1 MREGAAAAPA
11 PAPARAITGFAVGVA
26 MLLALAPPVT
36 WYQAGRAALEAEL
49 AASALVKAAVMSDR
63 IALNPDLWQL
73 ETERLA
79 SLLLLGEVEE
89 PEWRRVL
96 ASDGSVV
103 ADTGVGLPAPHAV
116 ARRPL
121 FDAGRTVGWVEAR
134 RSLVPLVRQTVLV
147 ALASLALGVAAFL
160 ALRVAPMRL
169 LRRAVAHASHLASHD
184 VLTGLPNRAL
194 LQDRLRQA
202 AVEFRRRGSG
212 ALAVLCLDL
221 DHFKEVNDTLG
232 HGAGDRLLSEVAL
245 RFSACLREADTV
257 ARLGGDEFAVVLAD
271 LAQPGDAAALA
282 ERLRE
287 AMERPFDLDG
297 HQAVVGVSI
306 GIAVAE
312 SPETVDPAR
321 LMQEA
326 DLALYDA
333 KAEGRNAYRFFA
345 SHMNATLQARR
356 ALEADLRA
364 AMAGN
369 ELRLHFQPQ
378 VDLPS
383 RRLTGAEALLR
394 WEHPVRGNVPPDAFI
409 GLAERT
415 GLIVPLGAWVL
426 EEACRTA
433 MGWEQPLKV
442 AVNVSVV
449 QFRHAGFLG
458 TVRRVLER
466 TGLPPARLELEVTE
480 SLLLADTEEVL
491 LTLNRLRDMGVAI
504 AMDDFGTGYSS
515 LSYLRRFRFD
525 KVKIDRGFVR
535 GLGDD
540 PSAAAIVRAIVGMTE
555 ALGIRANA
563 EGVETEEQAARLG
576 TEGCGE
582 VQGYLFGRPLEA
594 AEFATLARAARV
606 PAAV

>member
-1 MREGAAAAPA
+1 MPASAPA
-11 PAPARAITGFAVGVA
+11 SAPARAITSFAVGVA

-36 WYQAGRAALEAEL
+36 WYQSGRARLEAEL

-63 IALNPDLWQL
+63 IALNPDLWQF

-79 SLLLLGEVEE
+79 SLLLLGEVDE

-96 ASDGSVV
+96 AADGSVV
-103 ADTGVGLPAPHAV
+103 ADTGVVLPAPHAV

-134 RSLVPLVRQTVLV
+134 RSLMPLVRQT
-147 ALASLALGVAAFL
+147 ALITLGALALGAAAFL

-169 LRRAVAHASHLASHD
+169 LRRAVAHASHMASHD

-202 AVEFRRRGSG
+202 AVDFRRRGGG

-245 RFSACLREADTV
+245 RFSACLRESDTL

-271 LAQPGDAAALA
+271 VAQPGDAAALA
-282 ERLRE
+282 ERLRD
-287 AMERPFDLDG
+287 ALDQPFDLDG

-312 SPETVDPAR
+312 SPGRVDPAR

-333 KAEGRNAYRFFA
+333 KAEGRNGYRFFA

-364 AMAGN
+364 AMAGG

-394 WEHPVRGNVPPDAFI
+394 WEHPTRGNVPPNAFI

-426 EEACRTA
+426 EEACRAA

-480 SLLLADTEEVL
+480 SLLLVDTEEML
-491 LTLNRLRDMGVAI
+491 LTLNHLRDMGVAV

-525 KVKIDRGFVR
+525 KVKIDRGFVQ

-540 PSAAAIVRAIVGMTE
+540 PSAAAIVRAIIGMTE

-594 AEFATLARAARV
+594 AEFATLARAAR
-606 PAAV
+606 AAMAI

>member
-1 MREGAAAAPA
+1 
-11 PAPARAITGFAVGVA
+11 
-26 MLLALAPPVT
+26 MLLSLAPPVT
-36 WYQAGRAALEAEL
+36 WYQSGHAKLEAEL
-49 AASALVKAAVMSDR
+49 AASALVKAAVISDR
-63 IALNPDLWQL
+63 IALNPDLWQF

-79 SLLLLGEVEE
+79 SLLMLGEVED

-96 ASDGSVV
+96 AADGSVV
-103 ADTGVGLPAPHAV
+103 ADTQVVLSAPHV
-116 ARRPL
+116 VVRRPM
-121 FDAGRTVGWVEAR
+121 FDAGRIVGWVEAR
-134 RSLVPLVRQTVLV
+134 RSLVSLIRETALI
-147 ALASLALGVAAFL
+147 ALAALALGTAAFV

-184 VLTGLPNRAL
+184 ALTGLPNRAM

-202 AVEFRRRGSG
+202 AVDFKRRGGG
-212 ALAVLCLDL
+212 AVAVLCLDL

-232 HGAGDRLLSEVAL
+232 HGAGDRLLSEVTL
-245 RFSACLREADTV
+245 RFSACLRESDTV
-257 ARLGGDEFAVVLAD
+257 ARLGGDEFAVLLTD
-271 LAQPGDAAALA
+271 ITQPGDAAVLA

-287 AMERPFDLDG
+287 AVEQPFDLDG
-297 HQAVVGVSI
+297 HQAVVSVSI

-312 SPETVDPAR
+312 SSGSVDPAR

-333 KAEGRNAYRFFA
+333 KAEGRNGYRFFA

-394 WEHPVRGNVPPDAFI
+394 WEHPLRGNVPPDAFI

-415 GLIVPLGAWVL
+415 GLIIPLGAWVL
-426 EEACRTA
+426 EEACRQA
-433 MGWEQPLKV
+433 MGWEQPLRV

-458 TVRRVLER
+458 VVRRVLET

-480 SLLLADTEEVL
+480 SLLLADTEEML
-491 LTLNRLRDMGVAI
+491 LTLNRLRDMGITI

-525 KVKIDRGFVR
+525 KVKIDRGFVQ
-535 GLGDD
+535 GLGED
-540 PSAAAIVRAIVGMTE
+540 PSAAAIIRAIVGMAE

-563 EGVETEEQAARLG
+563 EGVETEDQALRLG
-576 TEGCGE
+576 VEGCGE
-582 VQGYLFGRPLEA
+582 LQGYLFGRPLEA
-594 AEFATLARAARV
+594 AEFAALAQGARV
-606 PAAV
+606 SAAA